1 MTGLL
6 FLYKAGR
13 RGEPSRPEGP
23 DEFFYGASGLARRG
37 YAVTALDSAE
47 AARLAGVPDDV
58 TPAGAVWCLARRP
71 LAALLPGFPTI
82 VASHLSQPAVRA
94 RLAAADVVVATT
106 TGLAYAA
113 AELRARGGFAG
124 RLIVIAMGIFA
135 DTQPQRQR
143 LLFARL
149 LRQAT
154 LLAISRAEAD
164 FLRARL
170 PGHTDIHYIP
180 FGIDATFWTPAAAG
194 TPPAARPYVLAIG
207 NDLQRDW
214 ATLVAAWTP
223 EMPLLRIV
231 TQLPLPPLP
240 ANVEAIRGGWHE
252 AALSDSQVRDLYRGA
267 ALVVLPI
274 RQTIQ
279 PSGQSACLQA
289 MACGKAVV
297 LSDIDGL
304 WDRTQMRDGHA
315 CWLVPPGDA
324 AALGARVRAALADPD
339 ACAALGAGA
348 RGIVES
354 HFTSDRMGEAFAAVL
369 DRRAAA

>member
-1 MTGLL
+1 MAGLL

-13 RGEPSRPEGP
+13 RGEPARPDGP
-23 DEFFYGASGLARRG
+23 DEFFYGAAGLARRG
-37 YAVTALDSAE
+37 HAVVAMDSAE
-47 AARLAGVPDDV
+47 AADLAGVPDDV
-58 TPAGAVWCLARRP
+58 SPAGFAWRLARRP

-82 VASHLSQPAVRA
+82 IASHLAQPAVRA
-94 RLAAADVVVATT
+94 RLAAAAVVVATT

-113 AELRARGGFAG
+113 AALRARGGFAG
-124 RLIVIAMGIFA
+124 RLVVIAMGIFA
-135 DTQPQRQR
+135 DSQPLRQR
-143 LLFARL
+143 RIFARL

-154 LLAISRAEAD
+154 LVAISRSEAE

-180 FGIDATFWTPAAAG
+180 FGVDVRFWTPAAMPG
-194 TPPAARPYVLAIG
+194 PERPYVLAIG

-223 EMPLLRIV
+223 ELPLLRIV

-240 ANVEAIRGGWHE
+240 ANIEAIRGGWHE
-252 AALSDSQVRDLYRGA
+252 AALSDVQVRDLYRGA
-267 ALVVLPI
+267 SLVVLPI

-304 WDRTQMRDGHA
+304 WDRAQMRDGQS

-324 AALGARVRAALADPD
+324 AALGARVRMALADPS
-339 ACAALGAGA
+339 ACAALGARA
-348 RGIVES
+348 RIVVEN
-354 HFTSDRMGEAFAAVL
+354 HFTSDRMSDALAAVL
-369 DRRAAA
+369 DGRAGA